1 MLLPAQALPHISCN
15 NFRPFLTTFF
25 FNSAPINSSFI
36 MSTVSEIVIALFF
49 SNSESLSLIFLVNQ
63 FNFLLTVLYLYNFL
77 YIDIWITYQILY
89 LRYQK
94 IIYNFLLL
102 THIIFLLLEKS
113 LDIITYKTINQDWD
127 VLFLVFFVLVKEA
140 ISTPLGVY
148 LYNFFVDSTNVYKRT
163 SGARCFK

>member
-1 MLLPAQALPHISCN
+1 
-15 NFRPFLTTFF
+15 
-25 FNSAPINSSFI
+25 

-63 FNFLLTVLYLYNFL
+63 FNFLLTVLYL
-77 YIDIWITYQILY
+77 
-89 LRYQK
+89 
-94 IIYNFLLL
+94 YNFLLL

>member
-1 MLLPAQALPHISCN
+1 
-15 NFRPFLTTFF
+15 
-25 FNSAPINSSFI
+25 

-49 SNSESLSLIFLVNQ
+49 SNSESLSLIFLVNR

-113 LDIITYKTINQDWD
+113 LYIITYKTINQD
-127 VLFLVFFVLVKEA
+127 
-140 ISTPLGVY
+140 
-148 LYNFFVDSTNVYKRT
+148 
-163 SGARCFK
+163 

>member
-1 MLLPAQALPHISCN
+1 
-15 NFRPFLTTFF
+15 
-25 FNSAPINSSFI
+25 
-36 MSTVSEIVIALFF
+36 MSTFSEIVIALFF
-49 SNSESLSLIFLVNQ
+49 SNSESLSLIFLVNR

-113 LDIITYKTINQDWD
+113 LDIITYKTINQD
-127 VLFLVFFVLVKEA
+127 
-140 ISTPLGVY
+140 
-148 LYNFFVDSTNVYKRT
+148 
-163 SGARCFK
+163 

>member
-1 MLLPAQALPHISCN
+1 
-15 NFRPFLTTFF
+15 
-25 FNSAPINSSFI
+25 

-49 SNSESLSLIFLVNQ
+49 SNSESLSLIFLVNR

-113 LDIITYKTINQDWD
+113 LDIITYKTINQD
-127 VLFLVFFVLVKEA
+127 
-140 ISTPLGVY
+140 
-148 LYNFFVDSTNVYKRT
+148 
-163 SGARCFK
+163 

>member
-1 MLLPAQALPHISCN
+1 
-15 NFRPFLTTFF
+15 
-25 FNSAPINSSFI
+25 

-113 LDIITYKTINQDWD
+113 LDIITYKTTNQD
-127 VLFLVFFVLVKEA
+127 
-140 ISTPLGVY
+140 
-148 LYNFFVDSTNVYKRT
+148 
-163 SGARCFK
+163 

>member
-1 MLLPAQALPHISCN
+1 
-15 NFRPFLTTFF
+15 
-25 FNSAPINSSFI
+25 

-148 LYNFFVDSTNVYKRT
+148 LYNFSVDSTNVYKRT

>member
-1 MLLPAQALPHISCN
+1 
-15 NFRPFLTTFF
+15 
-25 FNSAPINSSFI
+25 

-113 LDIITYKTINQDWD
+113 LDIITYKTINQD
-127 VLFLVFFVLVKEA
+127 
-140 ISTPLGVY
+140 
-148 LYNFFVDSTNVYKRT
+148 
-163 SGARCFK
+163 

>member
-1 MLLPAQALPHISCN
+1 
-15 NFRPFLTTFF
+15 
-25 FNSAPINSSFI
+25 

-49 SNSESLSLIFLVNQ
+49 SNSESLSLIFLVNR

-77 YIDIWITYQILY
+77 YIDIWITYHILY

-113 LDIITYKTINQDWD
+113 LDIITYKTIIHIN
-127 VLFLVFFVLVKEA
+127 
-140 ISTPLGVY
+140 IP
-148 LYNFFVDSTNVYKRT
+148 
-163 SGARCFK
+163 

>member
-1 MLLPAQALPHISCN
+1 
-15 NFRPFLTTFF
+15 
-25 FNSAPINSSFI
+25 

-102 THIIFLLLEKS
+102 THIILLLLEKS
-113 LDIITYKTINQDWD
+113 LDIITYKTINQD
-127 VLFLVFFVLVKEA
+127 
-140 ISTPLGVY
+140 
-148 LYNFFVDSTNVYKRT
+148 
-163 SGARCFK
+163 

>member
-1 MLLPAQALPHISCN
+1 
-15 NFRPFLTTFF
+15 
-25 FNSAPINSSFI
+25 

-49 SNSESLSLIFLVNQ
+49 SNSESLSLIFLVNR

-102 THIIFLLLEKS
+102 THIILLLLEKS
-113 LDIITYKTINQDWD
+113 LDIITYKTINQD
-127 VLFLVFFVLVKEA
+127 
-140 ISTPLGVY
+140 
-148 LYNFFVDSTNVYKRT
+148 
-163 SGARCFK
+163 